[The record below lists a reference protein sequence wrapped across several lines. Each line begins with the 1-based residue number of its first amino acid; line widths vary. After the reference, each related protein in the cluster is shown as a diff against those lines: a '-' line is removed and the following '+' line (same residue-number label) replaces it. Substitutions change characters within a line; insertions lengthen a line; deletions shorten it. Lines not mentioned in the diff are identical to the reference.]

1 MDESPVYLDHH
12 ATTPVD
18 SRVLSA
24 MLPYFSERFGNAG
37 SSGHAYGWQA
47 RDAVD
52 AARDAIAKA
61 LNASPREIVFTSGAT
76 ESNNLALRGVGERPR
91 RKGNHLI
98 SVVSEHKA
106 VLDPIAKLA
115 RRGFA
120 VTLLPVQNQ
129 EHPTA
134 GRIDLDQLTDAIRAD
149 TLLVSVMLANNEIGV
164 IQPLR
169 EICRICKSRGVL
181 VHTDAAQAVGRIA
194 VDVADLDVDLLSFS
208 AHKMYG
214 PKGVGGLYVRGRGSP
229 VRLEAQIDGGRQEAG
244 RRSGTLDVPG
254 IVGMAKAL
262 ELSMQ
267 DMQAE
272 AEREREL
279 RNRFFADLT
288 REVEQVQLNGP
299 ALEDP
304 RLRLPN
310 NLNCSFSGVDGE
322 ALMMTMRG
330 LAVSSGSA
338 CTSADPAPSHVL
350 RALGL
355 SEERTRSSLRFGLG
369 RGNTASDIQ
378 YAVRTL
384 AEAVRRLRGMR
395 ESCRLIATV
404 NANGR
409 FPDAQ
414 FLPLQRV
421 EP

>member
-1 MDESPVYLDHH
+1 
-12 ATTPVD
+12 
-18 SRVLSA
+18 
-24 MLPYFSERFGNAG
+24 
-37 SSGHAYGWQA
+37 
-47 RDAVD
+47 
-52 AARDAIAKA
+52 
-61 LNASPREIVFTSGAT
+61 
-76 ESNNLALRGVGERPR
+76 
-91 RKGNHLI
+91 
-98 SVVSEHKA
+98 
-106 VLDPIAKLA
+106 
-115 RRGFA
+115 
-120 VTLLPVQNQ
+120 
-129 EHPTA
+129 
-134 GRIDLDQLTDAIRAD
+134 
-149 TLLVSVMLANNEIGV
+149 
-164 IQPLR
+164 
-169 EICRICKSRGVL
+169 
-181 VHTDAAQAVGRIA
+181 

-395 ESCRLIATV
+395 DPV
-404 NANGR
+404 G
-409 FPDAQ
+409 
-414 FLPLQRV
+414 
-421 EP
+421 